1 MSPAMWRRF
10 CYPALAAN
18 VSAAHGAGLVFVQ
31 HACGN
36 NWPILDGFMDA
47 GVDCY
52 QAIQASADMDLAQ
65 VRQATQGRMA
75 MWGGVRVEN
84 LVGGTPDDVRRD
96 VRAALDIAQ
105 DGGFVLG
112 ATHSIAVGTKYD
124 NFVAML
130 DEFDKLR

>member
-1 MSPAMWRRF
+1 
-10 CYPALAAN
+10 
-18 VSAAHGAGLVFVQ
+18 
-31 HACGN
+31 
-36 NWPILDGFMDA
+36 MDA

-52 QAIQASADMDLAQ
+52 QAIQATADMDL
-65 VRQATQGRMA
+65 VRVRKATRGRMA

-84 LVGGTPDDVRRD
+84 LVGGAPDDVRQD
-96 VRAALDIAQ
+96 VRRAMDVAR

-124 NFVAML
+124 NFQAML